1 MKRLIRSE
9 IKKILKNRFHQLL
22 IVLCMIS
29 VIALTFICYHGNPDN
44 INQIPV
50 DGYTFENE
58 IVSYLDYYKYADS
71 ILMKY
76 EGEWSQEKYEM
87 IKKESLDLMK
97 KYAIDINE
105 EQMIEYYGKNYK
117 ELIHKSLNHE
127 LTLQELEGELKKS
140 GKELYDYIYDIDSNN
155 PKYVQIHII
164 YGEDESHYPIDTYL
178 WILHNAS
185 YSTLMNEGFNE
196 LRDSGIQEYH
206 TLVSQKTGTH
216 YFSSP
221 VGHNIFINVLEK
233 SLFPVVIAI
242 LVILA
247 NVYGI
252 EKQYDMEQLVYSTKM
267 TKQKVVQAKWIAGI
281 ILSVGLMLI
290 AFLISFVL
298 GNLFLPVHSFSMPVI
313 SLGTMLGGYPD
324 FRMMINYWQ
333 LYLVIILL
341 ICVGAMAVSVVTMMV
356 SYVFKSQFI
365 TIIILMVLLFI
376 TTIMPGA
383 SFCPPFVILNLIP
396 QYVAG
401 FGLVSI
407 LFGGCAL
414 GELPYVFGEVPLW
427 IFVVGI
433 WTLVTCVL
441 YILITKHTHKWYVW
455 R

>member
-9 IKKILKNRFHQLL
+9 VKKILKNRFHQIL
-22 IVLCMIS
+22 IILCMIS
-29 VIALTFICYHGNPDN
+29 VIVLTFICYYGDPES
-44 INQIPV
+44 IRQFLS

-58 IVSYLDYYKYADS
+58 TVKALDYYKYADS

-87 IKKESLDLMK
+87 IKKESLDLME
-97 KYAIDINE
+97 KYAVDINE
-105 EQMIEYYGKNYK
+105 ERMLEYYGKNYK

-127 LTLQELEGELKKS
+127 LTLQELERELKRNDK
-140 GKELYDYIYDIDSNN
+140 KLDDIIYDVDSNN
-155 PKYVQIHII
+155 PEHVQIHII
-164 YGEDESHYPIDTYL
+164 YGENESHYPIDTYL
-178 WILHNAS
+178 FILHNAS
-185 YSTLMNEGFNE
+185 YSTLMNEGFDE
-196 LRDSGIQEYH
+196 LNDRGIQEYH
-206 TLVSQKTGTH
+206 TLVSQKPGTH

-233 SLFPVVIAI
+233 SLFPVVIVI

-267 TKQKVVQAKWIAGI
+267 TKQKVIQAKWLAGI
-281 ILSVGLMLI
+281 ILSVGLILI

-298 GNLFLPVHSFSMPVI
+298 GNIILPVHSFSMPVI
-313 SLGTMLGGYPD
+313 SLGTMLEGYPD
-324 FRMMINYWQ
+324 FRMMMNYWQ

-383 SFCPPFVILNLIP
+383 AFCPPFVILNLIP

-401 FGLVSI
+401 FGLISI
-407 LFGGCAL
+407 LFGGCSL
-414 GELPYVFGEVPLW
+414 GELPYAFGVVPLW
-427 IFVVGI
+427 VFVVGI
-433 WTLVTCVL
+433 WIFVTFVL
-441 YILITKHTHKWYVW
+441 YMLITKHAHKWYVW